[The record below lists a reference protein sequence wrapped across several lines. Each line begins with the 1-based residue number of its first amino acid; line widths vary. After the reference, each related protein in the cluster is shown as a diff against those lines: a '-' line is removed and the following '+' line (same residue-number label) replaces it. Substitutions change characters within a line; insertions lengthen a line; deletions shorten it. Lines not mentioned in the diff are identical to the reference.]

1 MKIVKK
7 GQAGTMQ
14 SSDLMVIVEP
24 APELTIE
31 IESTVKKQFE
41 HLIRAKLEESPE
53 YEAALA
59 RARQQGQGRAGLS
72 AGPGCLAAI
81 AIGSIASALHFDHST
96 HPSSGRASAR
106 PTSSAWL

>member
-1 MKIVKK
+1 MIILKK

-41 HLIRAKLEESPE
+41 HLIRAKLEEVLVKFGVKSGRISVSDRGALDYAIE
-53 YEAALA
+53 ARLEAAL
-59 RARQQGQGRAGLS
+59 QRAG
-72 AGPGCLAAI
+72 GV
-81 AIGSIASALHFDHST
+81 
-96 HPSSGRASAR
+96 
-106 PTSSAWL
+106 

>member
-1 MKIVKK
+1 MIILKK

-41 HLIRAKLEESPE
+41 HLIRAKLEQVLTKFGVASGRISVSDRGALD
-53 YEAALA
+53 YAIEARLETAL
-59 RARQQGQGRAGLS
+59 QRAGG
-72 AGPGCLAAI
+72 A
-81 AIGSIASALHFDHST
+81 
-96 HPSSGRASAR
+96 
-106 PTSSAWL
+106 